1 LVEDD
6 PCMPAIPEAIAWST
20 WLGEVGATPAAAKA
34 ALQTMEGV
42 SWQAA
47 QEPKKPR
54 PRPP

>member
-1 LVEDD
+1 
-6 PCMPAIPEAIAWST
+6 MPAIPEAIAWST